1 MIENKEHFK
10 VKKTQEKWFGIT
22 MSIFFILVGLYLF
35 LKNSNLFHW
44 PIILATL
51 FFILAMFAPKYLK
64 LLNFLWFKLGI
75 FLSKILSPIIMFLIF
90 FLILSP
96 IAIITRIFKRDLIN
110 QNFEKTKKTYWINRK
125 IPIGSMDKQF

>member
-1 MIENKEHFK
+1 
-10 VKKTQEKWFGIT
+10 
-22 MSIFFILVGLYLF
+22 MSIIFILVGLYLF

-75 FLSKILSPIIMFLIF
+75 FL
-90 FLILSP
+90 
-96 IAIITRIFKRDLIN
+96 RDLIN